1 MPNYIRVINRPYW
14 PSEEKINNGIDIQ
27 KLEARTITQ
36 DLRTKDNTL
45 SIWCIDNPE
54 DAVLAMVLNANKIE
68 DMFTL
73 KIDEELLINNNL
85 EFKNETGSTQLTD
98 INQFHY
104 NIKNITYKSLA
115 DVSKVIIEALKNDDN
130 LNSYS
135 QKDIIEM
142 INKALEDG
150 RIKKVN
156 KKLQEY
162 LEKYKVL

>member
-54 DAVLAMVLNANKIE
+54 DAVLAMVLNANRIE

-73 KIDEELLINNNL
+73 K
-85 EFKNETGSTQLTD
+85 
-98 INQFHY
+98 
-104 NIKNITYKSLA
+104 
-115 DVSKVIIEALKNDDN
+115 
-130 LNSYS
+130 
-135 QKDIIEM
+135 
-142 INKALEDG
+142 
-150 RIKKVN
+150 
-156 KKLQEY
+156 
-162 LEKYKVL
+162 